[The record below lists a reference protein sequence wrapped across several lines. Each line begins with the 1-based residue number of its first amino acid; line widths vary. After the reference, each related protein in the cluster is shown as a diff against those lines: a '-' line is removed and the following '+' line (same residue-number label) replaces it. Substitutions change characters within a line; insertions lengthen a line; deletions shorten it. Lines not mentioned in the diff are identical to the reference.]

1 VYLRKLRVRNIKLLR
16 DVELDF
22 TRHGQPR
29 LWTVLIGEN
38 GLCKTALLQAIA
50 LAASGPDRANQLAD
64 VPSLRDVRH
73 PDEPAEI
80 EAEFGFGEQGH
91 AGREYPGLPS
101 RPATPPRLVSRLW
114 IEPGWKVFQGESRYL
129 DSPDADAKK
138 DPLREARA
146 RGLSGWFVAG
156 YGTVRTLLQSVT
168 GSRSTDLVTGRLDTL
183 FEQGMLVGANF
194 RHLLPKKSAVLY
206 MRSVLKAFSPGALLP
221 NPHHVNLEIRLS
233 NSFDVSKYRKFSGLD
248 DFVDP
253 RSLGFSIWHD
263 FKGDEHGR
271 RIVPVSSHNS
281 SQGYQAMLGWVT
293 DVLGHRLLENPGI
306 GDVVGTVDYDD
317 LLVTD
322 DELPGEIVSAIDS
335 HDFEGVVLVD
345 ELDLHLHPSWQVKL
359 ISALKKVFPCIQ
371 FVATTH
377 SPMLL
382 PELERDEVLR
392 LRQRD
397 NGDVCV
403 ESPDVS
409 PALMTGSEIYE
420 TFFGIDRL
428 YPNELGEALQRYGY
442 LAGNPARSD
451 EEDAELA
458 LLREKLHQH
467 DLDPGW
473 EPVPREGAA

>member
-1 VYLRKLRVRNIKLLR
+1 MYLRKLRVRNIKLLR

-22 TRHGQPR
+22 TREGLGDGHPR

-80 EAEFGFGEQGH
+80 EAEFGFSESGH
-91 AGREYPGLPS
+91 ARREYPGLAS

-114 IEPGWKVFQGESRYL
+114 IEPGWKVFQGESSYL
-129 DSPDADAKK
+129 DRPEADAKK

-146 RGLSGWFVAG
+146 RGLPGWFAAG
-156 YGTVRTLLQSVT
+156 YGAIRTLPKALPGGRPDDPVV
-168 GSRSTDLVTGRLDTL
+168 DRLDTL
-183 FEQGMLVGANF
+183 FDRGSLVATNF
-194 RHLLPKKSAVLY
+194 RRLFPAEAALNYALSVQDVFTRARILPGFN
-206 MRSVLKAFSPGALLP
+206 SV
-221 NPHHVNLEIRLS
+221 R
-233 NSFDVSKYRKFSGLD
+233 VSISGLKD
-248 DFVDP
+248 YEQSPALKLEDVIEIETLDFQV
-253 RSLGFSIWHD
+253 SMAFEG
-263 FKGDEHGR
+263 GQGR
-271 RIVPVSSHNS
+271 RGLSVSSSQS
-281 SQGYQAMLGWVT
+281 SQGYQATIAWVS
-293 DVLGHRLLENPGI
+293 DVLGQRFLDRP
-306 GDVVGTVDYDD
+306 D
-317 LLVTD
+317 LMAARGAGASGGETLAALDLSGFSGLV
-322 DELPGEIVSAIDS
+322 LI
-335 HDFEGVVLVD
+335 D
-345 ELDLHLHPSWQVKL
+345 ELDLHLHPAWQVKL
-359 ISALKKVFPCIQ
+359 IPSLKKAFPSIQ
-371 FVATTH
+371 FIATTH

-382 PELERDEVLR
+382 PELARDEVLR

-397 NGDVCV
+397 DGDVAV
-403 ESPDVS
+403 ESPDLS

-451 EEDAELA
+451 GEDAELTA
-458 LLREKLHQH
+458 LREKLRRH